1 EVSDDAPGVPAGSRP
16 VDPGS
21 AGIGA
26 LGLMAEHAVFP
37 DRRLEQQPLTLPIL
51 GYVPD
56 ASDASIARVPA
67 GDLLARQQD
76 PARLDRSH
84 AHDCLDELG
93 LAVAFDARQP
103 NDLTAPNDKTDVV
116 HDGSAVERAD
126 GEPFDGKLH

>member
-1 EVSDDAPGVPAGSRP
+1 
-16 VDPGS
+16 
-21 AGIGA
+21 
-26 LGLMAEHAVFP
+26 
-37 DRRLEQQPLTLPIL
+37 L

-56 ASDASIARVPA
+56 AGDASIARVPA

-84 AHDCLDELG
+84 AHDCLDELS

-103 NDLTAPNDKTDVV
+103 DDLTAPNDETDVV

-126 GEPFDGKLH
+126 GEPFDGKLHGVGNSRLAQFGH